1 MKIQRTILF
10 LLIAASL
17 AVTSCRSRTDR
28 SEGTVVL
35 TAQNS
40 GLLPVTVSVS
50 STTPG
55 DFQVPS
61 FDLHSILKDP
71 TSVGGTDTQPE
82 FQTIEMKSFT
92 VTYRR
97 RDTGTRL
104 PTPIVR
110 GLSGNVTPGGTL
122 TVQNLPFLTFD
133 QLLSQPLKDL
143 VQLGRDTET
152 GTAVIVLDVTF
163 QFFGRTISGD
173 DIASAPTTF
182 TIDVTP

>member
-1 MKIQRTILF
+1 MKTHRTILF

-17 AVTSCRSRTDR
+17 SVAGCNSRTEK
-28 SEGTVVL
+28 SEGTVLL
-35 TAQNS
+35 TAQS
-40 GLLPVTVSVS
+40 TTTPVVVSVS

-55 DFQVPS
+55 VFQIPS
-61 FDLHSILKDP
+61 FAIHSIIKDP
-71 TSVGGTDTQPE
+71 VGISSE
-82 FQTIEMKSFT
+82 LQTIEMRSFT

-97 RDTGTRL
+97 RDTGTRV
-104 PTPIVR
+104 PAPIVR
-110 GLSGNVTPGGTL
+110 GLSGNVSPGGTL
-122 TVQNLPFLTFD
+122 FVDNLPFLTLD

-143 VQLGRDTET
+143 AQFGRDTET

-173 DIASAPTTF
+173 DIASEPTTF

>member
-1 MKIQRTILF
+1 MKTQRIILF

-35 TAQNS
+35 TAETNNF
-40 GLLPVTVSVS
+40 PVTVSLS

-55 DFQVPS
+55 VFQIPT
-61 FDLHSILKDP
+61 FTLHSIVKDP
-71 TSVGGTDTQPE
+71 TMIGTDL
-82 FQTIEMKSFT
+82 QTIEMRSFT

-97 RDTGTRL
+97 RDTGTRV
-104 PTPIVR
+104 PAPIVR
-110 GLSGNVTPGGTL
+110 DLNGDVPPGSNL
-122 TVQNLPFLTFD
+122 LVSNLPFLTYD
-133 QLLSQPLKDL
+133 QLLSEPLKDL
-143 VQLGRDTET
+143 IQFGRDTET

-173 DIASAPTTF
+173 DIASAPTSF